1 MNIKMTT
8 YILGKMLGVEAAVL
22 IIPAFVGSLY
32 DEDISTFL
40 ITSVILT
47 VFFMIFGIKKPKN
60 TTIYGKEGFVIIAL
74 AWVLWSVFG
83 ALPFYLSGAI
93 PSYIDAVFETI
104 SGFTTTG
111 STILTD
117 IAGMEKGMNFW
128 RCLTHWIGGMGVL
141 VFVMVIVS
149 LEEKNSMHLMRAEV
163 PGPETDKLV
172 PKARSSA
179 KILYGMYFAL
189 TFAEVI
195 LLKLG
200 GMNWYDS
207 IIHSFSTAG
216 TGGFSNQNESIA
228 YYDSAYID
236 GVITTFMILFGI
248 NFNMYYFLLLKKA
261 KAVFKN
267 EEVRVYLGIVATAT
281 IVITANIIH
290 IYGSVFKAFRY
301 AVFQV
306 AAIITTT
313 GFATANFDIWP
324 ELSRFILCALM
335 ICGAS
340 AGSTGGGI
348 KVSRLIILF
357 KSIKREVESVIR
369 PRKVKTVMMDGKP
382 VSETVIKNT
391 FAYFAVYWF
400 IAIGSMFLLVLIEGF
415 NTEVTIT
422 AVMACLNN
430 IGPGLD
436 MVGPAGN
443 FSMFS
448 PLSKIILSLNMLIGR
463 LEIWPMLLLFS
474 PSVYKNTAGK
484 HRIKAK

>member
-1 MNIKMTT
+1 MNMKMTT

-22 IIPAFVGSLY
+22 ILPAFVGTLY
-32 DEDISTFL
+32 NEDVTSFFITSAILMGFFL
-40 ITSVILT
+40 I
-47 VFFMIFGIKKPKN
+47 FGVRKPQN

-74 AWVLWSVFG
+74 AWVLWSIYG
-83 ALPFYLSGAI
+83 ALPFYLSGEI
-93 PSYIDAVFETI
+93 PSYVDAVFETI

-117 IAGMEKGMNFW
+117 IAGMSKGMNFW

-189 TFAEVI
+189 TFTECL

-200 GMNWYDS
+200 GMSWYDS

-228 YYDSAYID
+228 FYDSAYID

-248 NFNMYYFLLLKKA
+248 NFNMYYFLLLKKV

-267 EEVRVYLGIVATAT
+267 EEVRVYLGIVAAAT
-281 IVITANIIH
+281 LLITANIINV
-290 IYGSVFKAFRY
+290 YGSVFKAFRY

-313 GFATANFDIWP
+313 GFATANFDLWP
-324 ELSRFILCALM
+324 EFSKCILLLLM
-335 ICGAS
+335 VVGAC
-340 AGSTGGGI
+340 AGSTGGGM
-348 KVSRLIILF
+348 KVSRILILVKSAMREIRSMLKPKSVSIVKVNGKKVGEDTLHGVYMYLIAYLMFFIL
-357 KSIKREVESVIR
+357 SVLLISLDNFDFA
-369 PRKVKTVMMDGKP
+369 T
-382 VSETVIKNT
+382 T
-391 FAYFAVYWF
+391 F
-400 IAIGSMFLLVLIEGF
+400 SSVL
-415 NTEVTIT
+415 TT
-422 AVMACLNN
+422 MNN
-430 IGPGLD
+430 IGPGIAA
-436 MVGPAGN
+436 VGPVEN
-443 FSMFS
+443 FAAFS
-448 PLSKIILSLNMLIGR
+448 DFSKIVFCFDMLVGR
-463 LEIWPMLLLFS
+463 LEVFPVLVLFS
-474 PSVYKNTAGK
+474 PDLWRRKF
-484 HRIKAK
+484 

>member
-1 MNIKMTT
+1 MNMKMTT

-22 IIPAFVGSLY
+22 ILPAFVGTLY
-32 DEDISTFL
+32 NEDVTSFFITSAILMVFFL
-40 ITSVILT
+40 I
-47 VFFMIFGIKKPKN
+47 FGVRKPQN

-74 AWVLWSVFG
+74 AWVLWSIFG

-93 PSYIDAVFETI
+93 PSYVDAVFETI

-117 IAGMEKGMNFW
+117 IAGMAKGMNFW

-141 VFVMVIVS
+141 VFIMVIVS

-189 TFAEVI
+189 TFAEVL

-216 TGGFSNQNESIA
+216 TGGFSNQNTSVA
-228 YYDSAYID
+228 FYDSAYID
-236 GVITTFMILFGI
+236 GVITLFMILFGI

-267 EEVRVYLGIVATAT
+267 EEVRVYLGIIVGATALIT
-281 IVITANIIH
+281 INIISV
-290 IYGSVFKAFRY
+290 YGSVLKAFRY

-313 GFATANFDIWP
+313 GFATTDFNLWP
-324 ELSRFILCALM
+324 EFSKNILLVLM
-335 ICGAS
+335 IVGAC
-340 AGSTGGGI
+340 AGSTGGGM
-348 KVSRLIILF
+348 KVSRILIMVKSAFKEIRQMLKPKSVSIVKVNGKKVGEDTLHGVYMYLIAYLMFFIL
-357 KSIKREVESVIR
+357 SV
-369 PRKVKTVMMDGKP
+369 
-382 VSETVIKNT
+382 
-391 FAYFAVYWF
+391 
-400 IAIGSMFLLVLIEGF
+400 LLIS
-415 NTEVTIT
+415 
-422 AVMACLNN
+422 LNN
-430 IGPGLD
+430 FDFATTFSSVLTTINNVGPGISA
-436 MVGPAGN
+436 VGPVEN
-443 FSMFS
+443 FAAFS
-448 PLSKIILSLNMLIGR
+448 DFSKIVFCFDMLVGR
-463 LEIWPMLLLFS
+463 LEVFPVLVLFS
-474 PSVYKNTAGK
+474 PDLWRRKF
-484 HRIKAK
+484 